1 MRTPS
6 LRRHLM
12 VWVLGALSVGALILV
27 LAAYLMSLGEI
38 NETLDDSLRQTALL
52 LADRDL
58 AGTFAVQAAASAV
71 PYRDTESML
80 VAVARRLDGSLLFSS
95 QPNLPL
101 NFTTGPGATVQMAND
116 VRWHVFTVVQPDRIV
131 QAAQPSAARREVA
144 AEAASKLLVPLF
156 LLIAM
161 IGALLVF
168 ALRRGLRPLGVVN
181 EALGQRSET
190 SLTAIALDGVPLEVL
205 PLVRTLNDLLQR
217 LETAF
222 AAQRNFVAD
231 AAHELRSPVT
241 ALQLQVQLLER
252 STDPAE
258 QALATAELSAGIA
271 RARRLIE
278 QLLSLSRAVA
288 ADDTPASRPC
298 EFVQLGELA
307 RAAVTRWS
315 PDAERRRIDLG
326 ADVVAEASVAGDP
339 RQLEML
345 LRNLVENALRYT
357 PAGGVVDVVC
367 SVMDGR
373 PTLRVIDDGPGVP
386 EAERERVFDRF
397 YRSAGTQALAEA
409 GSGLGL
415 AIVKAIAGQHGAAV
429 SLHNGRNGA
438 GLEVRVSF
446 PATG

>member
-1 MRTPS
+1 MKQPS

-12 VWVLGALSVGALILV
+12 VWVLGALSVGAPILV
-27 LAAYLMSLGEI
+27 FAAYLMSLGEF

-58 AGTFAVQAAASAV
+58 AGAFPAQSAASAV
-71 PYRDTESML
+71 PYGDTESML
-80 VAVARRLDGSLLFSS
+80 VAVARRPDGSLLFSS
-95 QPNLPL
+95 QPKVPL
-101 NFTTGPGATVQMAND
+101 NFATAPGASVQMANGAQ
-116 VRWHVFTVVQPDRIV
+116 WHVFTVVQPDRIV
-131 QAAQPSAARREVA
+131 QAAQPTATRREVA

-190 SLTAIALDGVPLEVL
+190 SLMAIAVEGVPLEVL
-205 PLVRTLNDLLQR
+205 PLVRTMNDLLQR
-217 LETAF
+217 LATAF

-252 STDPAE
+252 STDPVE
-258 QALATAELSAGIA
+258 QALATAELSAGIV

-288 ADDTPASRPC
+288 AGETQGSHPR
-298 EFVQLGELA
+298 ERVGLGELA
-307 RAAVTRWS
+307 RAAVTRWN

-326 ADVVAEASVAGDP
+326 AEVDAEASVAGDP

-357 PAGGVVDVVC
+357 AAGGVVDVVC
-367 SVMDGR
+367 TVMDGR

-386 EAERERVFDRF
+386 EAERARVFDRF
-397 YRSAGTQALAEA
+397 YRSPGAQAQAAA

-415 AIVKAIAGQHGAAV
+415 AIMKAIADQHGAVV
-429 SLHNGRNGA
+429 SLHTGREGT

-446 PATG
+446 PAAG

>member
-1 MRTPS
+1 MKSPS
-6 LRRHLM
+6 LRRYLM
-12 VWVLGALSVGALILV
+12 VWVLGALSVGAPILV

-38 NETLDDSLRQTALL
+38 NEALDDSLRQTALL

-58 AGTFAVQAAASAV
+58 AGAFPAQAAASVV
-71 PYRDTESML
+71 PYGDTESML
-80 VAVARRLDGSLLFSS
+80 VAVARRPDGTLLFSS
-95 QPNLPL
+95 QPNVPL
-101 NFTTGPGATVQMAND
+101 QFEPSPGASVQTANGAQ
-116 VRWHVFTVVQPDRIV
+116 WHVFTVVQTDRIV
-131 QAAQPSAARREVA
+131 QAAQPTAARREVA
-144 AEAASKLLVPLF
+144 AEAASQLLVPLF

-168 ALRRGLRPLGVVN
+168 ALRRGLRPLGIVN

-190 SLTAIALDGVPLEVL
+190 SLTAIAVAGVPLEVL

-222 AAQRNFVAD
+222 SVQRNFVAD

-258 QALATAELSAGIA
+258 QAQATAELSAGIA

-278 QLLSLSRAVA
+278 QLLSLSRATA
-288 ADDTPASRPC
+288 AGDTQGGLPR
-298 EFVQLGELA
+298 ERVQLGELV
-307 RAAVTRWS
+307 RAAITRWS
-315 PDAERRRIDLG
+315 PDAERRRVDLG
-326 ADVVAEASVAGDP
+326 ADVEVEAGVAGDP

-357 PAGGVVDVVC
+357 AAGGVVDVVC
-367 SVMDGR
+367 TVMDGR

-397 YRSAGTQALAEA
+397 YRSAGAQALAEA

-415 AIVKAIAGQHGAAV
+415 AIVKAIADQHGAAV
-429 SLHNGRNGA
+429 SLHTGRHGT
-438 GLEVRVSF
+438 GLEVRVRF
-446 PATG
+446 PAPG

>member
-1 MRTPS
+1 MKTPS

-12 VWVLGALSVGALILV
+12 VWVLGALSVGAPILV
-27 LAAYLMSLGEI
+27 VAAYLMSLGEI
-38 NETLDDSLRQTALL
+38 NEALDDSLRQTALL

-58 AGTFAVQAAASAV
+58 AGTFPVQTATSAV
-71 PYRDTESML
+71 PYGDTESML
-80 VAVARRLDGSLLFSS
+80 VAVARRPDGSLLFSS
-95 QPNLPL
+95 QPDVPL
-101 NFTTGPGATVQMAND
+101 NFATGPGATVQMANG

-144 AEAASKLLVPLF
+144 AEAASRLLVPLF

-190 SLTAIALDGVPLEVL
+190 SLMAIALDGVPLEVV

-258 QALATAELSAGIA
+258 QALAVAELSAGIA
-271 RARRLIE
+271 RARRLID
-278 QLLSLSRAVA
+278 QLLSLSRAGA
-288 ADDTPASRPC
+288 ADDMPGSRPLEC
-298 EFVQLGELA
+298 VQLGELA
-307 RAAVTRWS
+307 RAAVTSWS
-315 PDAERRRIDLG
+315 LDAERRQIDLG
-326 ADVVAEASVAGDP
+326 ADVEAEASVAGDP

-397 YRSAGTQALAEA
+397 YRSARAQALAEA

-415 AIVKAIAGQHGAAV
+415 AIVKAIASQHGAAV
-429 SLHNGRNGA
+429 SLHTGRSGT

-446 PATG
+446 SAPG